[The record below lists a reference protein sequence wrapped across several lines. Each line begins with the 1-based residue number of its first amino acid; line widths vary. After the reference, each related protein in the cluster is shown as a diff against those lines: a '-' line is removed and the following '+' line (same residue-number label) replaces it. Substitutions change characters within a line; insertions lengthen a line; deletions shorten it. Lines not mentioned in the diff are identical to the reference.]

1 MFYIPLNIV
10 TFVIQKTGN
19 FKYTGSPS
27 FLRNRDCERSPL
39 LQEMYTTERI
49 KAISVK
55 MMGFEC
61 NYVF

>member
-39 LQEMYTTERI
+39 LQKMYTTDRMYKSDER
-49 KAISVK
+49 KSGGLR
-55 MMGFEC
+55 M
-61 NYVF
+61 